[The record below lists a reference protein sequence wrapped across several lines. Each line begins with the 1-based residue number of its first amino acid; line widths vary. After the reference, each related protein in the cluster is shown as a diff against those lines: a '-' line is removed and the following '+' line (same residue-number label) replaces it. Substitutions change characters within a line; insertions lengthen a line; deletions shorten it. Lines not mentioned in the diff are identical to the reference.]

1 MADHGP
7 YAGGSTAEALVL
19 ADRVVDIAA
28 DVCRSAGAPGA
39 ELQTMVG
46 TGEESL
52 TRFAASAIH
61 QNVTD
66 AVQSVRLTVTVDGRT
81 ASAGG
86 TQVDDDDLRRLATA
100 ALDAAKLT
108 PPDPQWPGLAPP
120 ATPLAAAAPTDP
132 APCSADERAEAVR
145 AFVDA
150 AGSLETAGFCSSSA
164 VVRAYRN
171 STGQRI
177 AAAVGSAT
185 IDGIARAPLGARF
198 ADGSGRASG
207 TRIRDLDAAA
217 AGARAARTA
226 TAAAREAADVE
237 PGSWPVVL
245 QPGAVGDV
253 LGLLSFYGYSGR
265 TATEGRS
272 FVQLGEPQ
280 LDPAVTLVCDP
291 LDPRLPAVPFDEE
304 GTPARSFDLVRA
316 GVSSGFAYDRRGA
329 RVSGATSTGSALAS
343 SFFAGGVASSLR
355 LEPGTATLDEL
366 VASVE
371 RGLLVTDFWYTRVLD
386 PRTLVLTGL
395 TRNGLFVIEDG
406 AVVRPAPNVRFTQ
419 SYAEALAPGAVRGI
433 GSDAVLM
440 LDAPF
445 GILAPSISLEAWRI
459 TGNSAG

>member
-1 MADHGP
+1 MADDPAGP
-7 YAGGSTAEALVL
+7 AEALAL
-19 ADRVVDIAA
+19 ADHVADIAA
-28 DVCRSAGAPGA
+28 DACRSAGTGSA
-39 ELQTMVG
+39 ELQVMVD

-66 AVQSVRLTVTVDGRT
+66 SVQSVRLTVTVDGRT

-86 TQVDDDDLRRLATA
+86 TQVGDADLRRLADA
-100 ALDAAKLT
+100 ALDAARLT

-120 ATPLAAAAPTDP
+120 APLADTAPASEAPTTPD
-132 APCSADERAEAVR
+132 DRAEAVR
-145 AFVDA
+145 AFVAA
-150 AGSLETAGFCSSSA
+150 AGGLETAGFCSSSA

-171 STGQRI
+171 SAGQRV
-177 AAAVGSAT
+177 AAVVSSAT
-185 IDGIARAPLGARF
+185 IDGIARAPLGARL

-207 TRIRDLDAAA
+207 NRIGDLDAGA

-226 TAAAREAADVE
+226 TAAAQEAADVE

-245 QPGAVGDV
+245 QPGAVSDV

-265 TATEGRS
+265 AATEGRS
-272 FVQLGEPQ
+272 FVRLGEPQ
-280 LDPAVTLVCDP
+280 LDPAVTVVCDP
-291 LDPRLPAVPFDEE
+291 LDPRSPAMPFDEE
-304 GTPARSFDLVRA
+304 GTPVRSFDLVRD

-329 RVSGATSTGSALAS
+329 RVAGATSTGSALAS
-343 SFFAGGVASSLR
+343 SFFAGGVASTLR
-355 LEPGTATLDEL
+355 LEPGSSTLDEL

-406 AVVRPAPNVRFTQ
+406 AIVRPAPNVRFTQ

-445 GILAPSISLEAWRI
+445 GILAPSISLAGWNV